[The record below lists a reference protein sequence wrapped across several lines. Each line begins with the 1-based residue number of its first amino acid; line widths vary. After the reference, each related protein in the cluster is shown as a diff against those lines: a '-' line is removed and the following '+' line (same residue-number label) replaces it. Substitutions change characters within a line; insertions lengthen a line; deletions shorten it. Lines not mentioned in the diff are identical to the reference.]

1 MSLLTLIMAI
11 TLGIIVVV
19 SVMAIVMS
27 TSQGADW
34 SAAVW
39 RALQHRFGADRD

>member
-1 MSLLTLIMAI
+1 MLTIFMAI

-19 SVMAIVMS
+19 SVVAIVMS

-34 SAAVW
+34 SEDLW
-39 RALQHRFGADRD
+39 TSFRRRRESDGE